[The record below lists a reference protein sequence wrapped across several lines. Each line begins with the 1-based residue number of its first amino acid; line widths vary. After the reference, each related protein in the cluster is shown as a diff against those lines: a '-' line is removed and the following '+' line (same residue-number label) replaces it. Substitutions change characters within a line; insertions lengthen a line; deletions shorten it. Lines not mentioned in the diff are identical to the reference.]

1 MFYFNVKGQ
10 HIYGNSPK
18 MMVDDLMKY
27 LARMVKDGDRFHGNQ
42 QICIMTPSGNYSYPK
57 IEIEKTVNVTLN

>member
-1 MFYFNVKGQ
+1 
-10 HIYGNSPK
+10 

-42 QICIMTPSGNYSYPK
+42 QICIMMPSGNYSYPK
-57 IEIEKTVNVTLN
+57 IEIKKTVNVTLN